1 VSDLA
6 PAGIAAL
13 FNDVND
19 KKLLQTVA
27 LIDRLP
33 RRGAIDD
40 LLAPLRPRLS
50 RLQPPRPLTVKRLL
64 TVPIEELL
72 VPAVVWRPGSLR
84 LSRELLGQV
93 HDLVLGGLEPTLRSG
108 FEQQLDGCSMHDT
121 AVILAVGR
129 RLWPA
134 AAEVLDASLGG
145 ERDAGDNKGRNRRQQ
160 LQIAVE
166 LLRLGPALADVFLQ
180 LPAKPVHRLD
190 QAHARRIGGL
200 IQVLERL
207 GDRAMALGSEAL
219 GCRLGDAALLLSALQ
234 ATGASASPLRIAAAS
249 DAAKRVVVEL
259 DETADELRRGGRQS
273 AVALADEAVRLV
285 GTLSALETA
294 PADLPVDRTGLKAIG
309 RKAGKA
315 IEGHLQNVV
324 FGEVLD
330 GFKKVTE
337 PSASSADVAAA
348 EAAARAAR
356 RLAAAGRQLG
366 LEGQVDLVVKTAFD
380 DFRRGLAGPAGEAA
394 SSERFMDQLR
404 IIEIVFGPDAAF
416 ELLMAK
422 PSQGQ
427 AGAKVAGDDG

>member
-1 VSDLA
+1 MSGLA
-6 PAGIAAL
+6 RAGMAAL
-13 FNDVND
+13 FDDVND

-27 LIDRLP
+27 LIDRLS

-64 TVPIEELL
+64 TVPVEELL
-72 VPAVVWRPGSLR
+72 VPAVDWRPGSLR
-84 LSRELLGQV
+84 LSRELLASV
-93 HDLVLGGLEPTLRSG
+93 HELVLAGLEPALRSSV
-108 FEQQLDGCSMHDT
+108 EQQLDGCSMHDT
-121 AVILAVGR
+121 SVVLAVGR

-134 AAEVLDASLGG
+134 AADALDASL
-145 ERDAGDNKGRNRRQQ
+145 RDGGDNKGRNRRQQ
-160 LQIAVE
+160 LEIAVE
-166 LLRLGPALADVFLQ
+166 LLRLGPPLADVFLQ

-190 QAHARRIGGL
+190 QAQTRRIDGL

-207 GDRAMALGSEAL
+207 GDRALAIGSEAL

-234 ATGASASPLRIAAAS
+234 ATGAGASPVRFAAAS

-259 DETADELRRGGRQS
+259 DATADQLRGGDRQS

-294 PADLPVDRTGLKAIG
+294 PADLPVDRAGLKAIG

-315 IEGHLQNVV
+315 IEGHLQNVI
-324 FGEVLD
+324 FGEVLE
-330 GFKKVTE
+330 GFNKIRE
-337 PSASSADVAAA
+337 SSASSTEVAAV

-366 LEGQVDLVVKTAFD
+366 LESQVDLVVKTALD
-380 DFRRGLAGPAGEAA
+380 DFRSGLAGPAGEAA
-394 SSERFMDQLR
+394 TNERCMDQLR
-404 IIEIVFGPDAAF
+404 IVEIVFGPDAAF
-416 ELLMAK
+416 ELLMAGPRK
-422 PSQGQ
+422 GQ
-427 AGAKVAGDDG
+427 VFAEGAGDDD